1 MLLPRSPLSF
11 YFRPRRS
18 FHKNHVRLAC
28 VKHAASVRPEPGSNS
43 LLKVRL
49 LSLTFCY
56 TKLLFFFVLSKFLS
70 LYEIVNVSQQPLHYT
85 TSFFGCQH
93 FFKIFLLKIFNKSDP
108 VFTGS
113 LLYQASIIKSIV
125 IYKIKKESKTDS
137 FYYILIL

>member
-1 MLLPRSPLSF
+1 MLLTRSPLSF
-11 YFRPRRS
+11 YFHSRKN

-70 LYEIVNVSQQPLHYT
+70 LYEILMFHNNHYIIQHIFLVVNT
-85 TSFFGCQH
+85 
-93 FFKIFLLKIFNKSDP
+93 FFKNFYKKF
-108 VFTGS
+108 FT
-113 LLYQASIIKSIV
+113 
-125 IYKIKKESKTDS
+125 KKVTQFSPGL
-137 FYYILIL
+137 YYINFFVCCQYFFLAL

>member
-1 MLLPRSPLSF
+1 MLLTRSPLSF
-11 YFRPRRS
+11 YFRPRRA

-70 LYEIVNVSQQPLHYT
+70 LFTFLGSCHFCCDHNIISLLFLSVNTFFIFLCFQ
-85 TSFFGCQH
+85 TSFLILLLYH
-93 FFKIFLLKIFNKSDP
+93 FLSALTLYQPFYFQSIPFFRFFNIFC
-108 VFTGS
+108 S
-113 LLYQASIIKSIV
+113 LL
-125 IYKIKKESKTDS
+125 
-137 FYYILIL
+137 

>member
-1 MLLPRSPLSF
+1 MLLTRSPLSF
-11 YFRPRRS
+11 HFLSRRL

-70 LYEIVNVSQQPLHYT
+70 LYEIFNVSQQPLHYT
-85 TSFFGCQH
+85 TFLFGCQH
-93 FFKIFLLKIFNKSDP
+93 FFESFFKKFFNQISKKSDP
-108 VFTGS
+108 ALTGS
-113 LLYQASIIKSIV
+113 LLYQLFNLLSTLFKN
-125 IYKIKKESKTDS
+125 
-137 FYYILIL
+137 FF